1 MVNQQVTIG
10 WNSVIGNNV
19 QIRTGAFI
27 KDHVVI
33 GDDVIIGAHAVV
45 LQDIPSHS
53 IVVGCPAK
61 IIKTRQSDQ
70 DLWEKNC

>member
-45 LQDIPSHS
+45 LEDIPSHC
-53 IVVGCPAK
+53 VVAGVPAK
-61 IIKTRQSDQ
+61 IIKTRRSEQ
-70 DLWEKNC
+70 DIWKRCC